1 MGRLA
6 SASLFPIKGDYRG
19 IIIIIINNNMIIIGI
34 DPDVEKNGFA
44 VLDTKWKSI
53 SICEYK
59 FSEVMENLCAYR
71 DAIGA
76 EELRAEDVIVI
87 IEAGWL
93 NKSNWHYRATDTKA
107 KVAEIGRQ
115 TGRNHQTGILIAEM
129 CEYMGIPYKLV
140 KPLPKF
146 WKGKDR
152 KITAEEFREIT
163 GYKGRTNQEGR
174 DAGLLAW
181 VEAGFSIKLLKR

>member
-1 MGRLA
+1 MDKSGYAFLDKKTKQMNIEEMP
-6 SASLFPIKGDYRG
+6 FPALIGYLDILHLGVDKCGEK
-19 IIIIIINNNMIIIGI
+19 MI
-34 DPDVEKNGFA
+34 V
-44 VLDTKWKSI
+44 V
-53 SICEYK
+53 
-59 FSEVMENLCAYR
+59 
-71 DAIGA
+71 
-76 EELRAEDVIVI
+76 

-93 NKSNWHYRATDTKA
+93 NKSNWHYRPSDTKA

-129 CEYMGIPYKLV
+129 CEYMGIPYKLR

-152 KITAEEFREIT
+152 KITAEEFKEIT

-181 VEAGFSIKLLKR
+181 VEAGFSLKLLKR